1 MECIQKSIWFVCT
14 GMPWSEDSVMR
25 LAVVGA
31 GIAGLAVQQGRDY
44 RIDTGFIV
52 YNPEH
57 YLLLTRLFGE
67 LAVISQPTQMSFSVH
82 NQATGLE
89 YNATNLDTL
98 FCPRSNLGSPRF
110 LGMGCDL
117 RRFYREAPARE
128 FPARFLVQFMSN
140 HQMLQ
145 MTGRPQWRVVRGG
158 SSSYVRALRAR
169 WAVCERLNCAVRSIR
184 RRPDGVELE
193 SAAGMEHF
201 DQVVLAC
208 HSDQA
213 LALLTD
219 ADERERSILGDMHY
233 QANHIVLH
241 TDSSVLPVRRKAW
254 AAWNA
259 YLRRN
264 PSESCTVSYCM
275 NLLEGIESVE
285 PFVVTLNRSGAI
297 NPQKVLR
304 RIEYHHPIHTRA
316 LAFAHG

>member
-1 MECIQKSIWFVCT
+1 
-14 GMPWSEDSVMR
+14 MR

-145 MTGRPQWRVVRGG
+145 MAGRPQWRVVRGG

-169 WAVCERLNCAVRSIR
+169 RAVCERLNCAVRSIR

-193 SAAGMEHF
+193 
-201 DQVVLAC
+201 
-208 HSDQA
+208 
-213 LALLTD
+213 
-219 ADERERSILGDMHY
+219 
-233 QANHIVLH
+233 
-241 TDSSVLPVRRKAW
+241 
-254 AAWNA
+254 
-259 YLRRN
+259 
-264 PSESCTVSYCM
+264 
-275 NLLEGIESVE
+275 
-285 PFVVTLNRSGAI
+285 
-297 NPQKVLR
+297 
-304 RIEYHHPIHTRA
+304 IEYHHPIHTRA
-316 LAFAHG
+316 SVAAQSRKAEIQGKRRTWFAGAYWGWGFHEDGMRSAVDVAGALGVPWPSRMADAA